1 MTDTTT
7 IKIFSITDSEWWM
20 GTDLASVVKAVQ
32 EEYGLDDD
40 DTANAAELADADLD
54 ALRFAD
60 SDENDQLTG
69 TTRTFREQLA
79 IEIGAGGQ
87 FPRLFAMEEF

>member
-1 MTDTTT
+1 MTDTA

-20 GTDLASVVKAVQ
+20 GTDLASVVKAAQ

-40 DTANAAELADADLD
+40 DTANAAELAEADFD

-79 IEIGAGGQ
+79 IEIGVGGQ
-87 FPRLFAMEEF
+87 LPRLFAMEEF